1 MPRGQG
7 GSQHGKP
14 NRILYY
20 ISMLSSEEGAG
31 CGRQQ
36 EEGERGGGGKG
47 ASIAT
52 SPPTRLQP
60 PPGSSPPH
68 TKQAHKG
75 THGPRVR
82 GHKSTT
88 LLLLATCV
96 AIAAVAAYGDAGAG
110 VQRSGAGLQA
120 SCNVTADAPDVA
132 RWGDDVLS
140 SPLSPGSTLAAC
152 QALCCASTTC
162 VAYSFN
168 SPQPNDTCVGG
179 SCCTVGDVCC
189 MLKGSPGGTL
199 RKNPYPGVVQTGTVG
214 HAAGPGPSP
223 PFPPSTTITGLTW

>member
-1 MPRGQG
+1 MRQGQQSARVVPEAKREHEDDACCSRSLG
-7 GSQHGKP
+7 MVLVSRCTVRYQWHTFP
-14 NRILYY
+14 E
-20 ISMLSSEEGAG
+20 SMQLLSA
-31 CGRQQ
+31 
-36 EEGERGGGGKG
+36 
-47 ASIAT
+47 AA
-52 SPPTRLQP
+52 
-60 PPGSSPPH
+60 
-68 TKQAHKG
+68 
-75 THGPRVR
+75 
-82 GHKSTT
+82 
-88 LLLLATCV
+88 CV

-120 SCNVTADAPDVA
+120 SCNVTADAPDMA

-140 SPLSPGSTLAAC
+140 SPLSLGSTLAAC